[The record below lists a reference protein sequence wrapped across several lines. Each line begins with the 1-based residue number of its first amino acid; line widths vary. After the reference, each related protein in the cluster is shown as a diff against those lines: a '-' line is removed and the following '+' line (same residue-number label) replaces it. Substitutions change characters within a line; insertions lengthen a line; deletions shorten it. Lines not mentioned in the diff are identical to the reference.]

1 MHIGS
6 EIDNALH
13 QQLNQSRFQARSMAR
28 ILIIDDDKPFR
39 EALAE
44 SVRDFGHD
52 VMVGSGAQEA
62 FELINDAEVALLEPA
77 SSTAMV
83 VVPT

>member
-13 QQLNQSRFQARSMAR
+13 QQLNQGQVPSKEYGRES
-28 ILIIDDDKPFR
+28 LIIDDDKPFR

-44 SVRDFGHD
+44 SVRDFGRLGVARSCRSNGRHVQPPATALSQPD
-52 VMVGSGAQEA
+52 V
-62 FELINDAEVALLEPA
+62 
-77 SSTAMV
+77 T
-83 VVPT
+83 